1 MKILNLAFW
10 ILSVL
15 LLISCDQNEE
25 IVYHTDEAAV
35 IEEEPIGNASSED
48 SLVIAK
54 DSMQIEKDGR
64 MERFL
69 ELLYSRSQEN
79 QIRVPYER
87 LNPRTAKHL
96 FTYNDEF
103 IGIDIN
109 VDGFTYKSIYS
120 INNEDTIIRYVSVIP
135 EIEMEGSF
143 INYFDKPTLEYHF
156 QNDELMKITCVNPN
170 DSLFENPYKNL
181 TNSEL
186 AYTADTLKLKLK
198 NYFYVDSLK
207 FNFEGDWK
215 YIQNNDKYMF
225 STQLSRTGSFVSG
238 SYCAYTLNQYD
249 CENEQ
254 QGGDRCTV
262 NGYVI
267 QDTLFVNYHSCY
279 AGKKGTAKLYFE
291 NDTLIWDNQ
300 YRPDGS
306 LAIEIGKLLA
316 N

>member
-1 MKILNLAFW
+1 MKLLNLAFW
-10 ILSVL
+10 ILNVL

-25 IVYHTDEAAV
+25 VVHHEDQSSVVDEESIVDES
-35 IEEEPIGNASSED
+35 IED
-48 SLVIAK
+48 SLVVHK
-54 DSMQIEKDGR
+54 DSIQINEDER
-64 MERFL
+64 IERFL
-69 ELLYSRSQEN
+69 ELMYARFQEN
-79 QIRVPYER
+79 QIRVPYEK
-87 LNPRTAKHL
+87 LNQRTAKHL

-109 VDGFTYKSIYS
+109 VDDFTYKGIYS
-120 INNEDTIIRYVSVIP
+120 INDEDTIIRYVSVIP
-135 EIEMEGSF
+135 EMEMEGSF
-143 INYFDKPTLEYHF
+143 INYNNKPTLEYYF
-156 QNDELMKITCVNPN
+156 QNDELTKVICVDPK
-170 DSLFENPYKNL
+170 DSLFDNPYKNM

-186 AYTADTLKLKLK
+186 AYTADTIKLKLRK
-198 NYFYVDSLK
+198 YFYVDSLK

-225 STQLSRTGSFVSG
+225 SAQLNSTGSFISG
-238 SYCAYTLNQYD
+238 SYCAYTPNQYD

-279 AGKKGTAKLYFE
+279 AGKKGNAKLYFE
-291 NDTLIWDNQ
+291 NDTLIWYNQ

-306 LAIEIGKLLA
+306 LAIEKGKLLS